1 MANQQIV
8 METTK
13 ITTTTLRQV
22 MDTILCPGC
31 YSINSKYDD
40 SKKGMPVVYSVDN
53 GRTWEP
59 LKVLV
64 TRMIGTSDYDL
75 VMPYNNGWIIKGYC
89 SEQ

>member
-13 ITTTTLRQV
+13 VTAKTLEQV
-22 MDTILCPGC
+22 MDLLIAPNC
-31 YSINSKYDD
+31 YSITSKYDY
-40 SKKGMPVVYSVDN
+40 SKKRTSKLYSLDN

-64 TRMIGTSDYDL
+64 TRMIESSDYDL
-75 VMPYNNGWIIKGYC
+75 VMPYSNGWIIKGYC